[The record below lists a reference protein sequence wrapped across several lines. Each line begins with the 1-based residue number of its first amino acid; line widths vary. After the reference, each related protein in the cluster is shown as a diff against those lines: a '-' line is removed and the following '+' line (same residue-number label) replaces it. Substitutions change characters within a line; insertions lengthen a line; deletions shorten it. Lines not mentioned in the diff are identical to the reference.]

1 MNFLNFILAL
11 VPIIWLIIAMMVL
24 KWTTWKAALGSAVIA
39 AVEALLIWHTPV
51 SVIGLSALEGICMAL
66 WPIVLVIVSA
76 VFTYN
81 LVCRS
86 GGMDVIKRLLTSLS
100 SDKRVIVLLVAW
112 CFGGFMEGMAGFGTA
127 IAIPAG
133 MLVGMGFPALFLPD
147 LSCRQWKSDAM
158 GLHWDSDSNSG

>member
-133 MLVGMGFPALFLPD
+133 MLVGMGFPALFP
-147 LSCRQWKSDAM
+147 A
-158 GLHWDSDSNSG
+158 